1 MICPEC
7 NAVNDDQA
15 EACFTCGR
23 SLTSA
28 GDVQVAAPAAR
39 PAPATAAKGS
49 LIASRY
55 EVLRPLGKGGMGMVY
70 QAHDRM
76 LDETVAIKVLRSE
89 FVDTPEM
96 AQRFR
101 SEIKL
106 ARRVTHRNVCRIHEY
121 GEDQNGLRYISM
133 EYVEGADLR
142 ELARERGG
150 FIPAAE
156 AFELAAQAAD
166 GLQAIHEV
174 GIIHRDLKTTN
185 IMRDAR
191 GVVRL
196 MDFGIAKVETDHA
209 TSAGLTTAGQV
220 MGTPEYTSPEQC
232 TGAKL
237 DARSDIYA
245 LGIVVYEMFTGTV
258 PFRGDTPVATL
269 FRHMQEPVPFDSAPA
284 ARIPRPAVPVLGRAL
299 AKERADRFQSA
310 AEMAEALR
318 RAQQQTISGGGTF
331 DSPTTPMR
339 TPAVGSGS
347 HPVTPPA
354 DRRASTRLDIF
365 VNLVLRRVGTGG
377 TVLQEERTI
386 AENVGRGGAR
396 VLTTMGTL
404 VPGDIVQIEEIGG
417 AFKTKAEGRGRYVG
431 PDGIR
436 RLNLKFLDRQ
446 APDYLVHVDTD

>member
-1 MICPEC
+1 MHNQAVLKASGMICPEC
-7 NAVNDDQA
+7 NALNDDQA
-15 EACFTCGR
+15 ESCFTCGR
-23 SLTSA
+23 SLAS
-28 GDVQVAAPAAR
+28 V
-39 PAPATAAKGS
+39 AKGS
-49 LIASRY
+49 VIAGRY

-89 FVDTPEM
+89 FVNTPEM

-121 GEDQNGLRYISM
+121 GEDPGGPRYISM

-142 ELARERGG
+142 ELTRERGG
-150 FIPAAE
+150 FIPAEE
-156 AFELAAQAAD
+156 AYELAAQAAD

-174 GIIHRDLKTTN
+174 GIIHRDLKTSN
-185 IMRDAR
+185 IMRDSR

-209 TSAGLTTAGQV
+209 TSAGLTSAGQV
-220 MGTPEYTSPEQC
+220 MGTPEYMSPEQC
-232 TGAKL
+232 MGTKL

-245 LGIVVYEMFTGTV
+245 LGIVIYEMFTGTV

-269 FRHMQEPVPFDSAPA
+269 FRHMQDPVPFDSGPA

-299 AKERADRFQSA
+299 AKQRADRYQSA
-310 AEMAEALR
+310 SELAEALR
-318 RAQQQTISGGGTF
+318 RARQQTASGGATV

-339 TPAVGSGS
+339 MPAASGPQPGAS
-347 HPVTPPA
+347 GLE
-354 DRRASTRLDIF
+354 RRASTRLDIF

-417 AFKTKAEGRGRYVG
+417 SFKTRAEVRGRYVG
-431 PDGIR
+431 HDGIR